1 MAPGKS
7 VAVLLPA
14 RYVPGERIGNV
25 DRDVAAILKY
35 YMDDDFDVLLE
46 CDCYGIGFH
55 FSCTLIEDS
64 NHRRDGY
71 EIKIVDLIPTPKVNI
86 RINRNGYVAT
96 FFISKIEK

>member
-35 YMDDDFDVLLE
+35 YMDDDFDVLLASN
-46 CDCYGIGFH
+46 CYNVGF
-55 FSCTLIEDS
+55 CNCYNVGS
-64 NHRRDGY
+64 NARLSRR
-71 EIKIVDLIPTPKVNI
+71 
-86 RINRNGYVAT
+86 
-96 FFISKIEK
+96 